1 MAVRD
6 KPSEVLTPEAMD
18 KVLLLIESGMS
29 QREVAAEFRVSLPS
43 LNAYLN
49 SEAYA
54 ERSAHARRDSAEA
67 WLDKGLQA
75 IEAAML
81 KTGPMDVQAAR
92 AYAQECARRAAI
104 RNPQY
109 REHSKVEHSGSV
121 SRADAL
127 TDEELQAVIDAK
139 TPRQA

>member
-1 MAVRD
+1 
-6 KPSEVLTPEAMD
+6 MD
-18 KVLLLIESGMS
+18 RILEMIESGMS
-29 QREVAAEFRVSLPS
+29 HTAVAAEFNVSRPS
-43 LNAYLN
+43 LHNYLN

-54 ERSAHARRDSAEA
+54 DRSARAMAASAEA

-81 KTGPMDVQAAR
+81 KAGPMDVQAAR

-109 REHSKVEHSGSV
+109 REHTKVEHSGSV
-121 SRADAL
+121 SRTDQL
-127 TDEELQAVIDAK
+127 TTEELQAVLEAK
-139 TPRQA
+139 TPPTA

>member
-1 MAVRD
+1 MERIL
-6 KPSEVLTPEAMD
+6 EM
-18 KVLLLIESGMS
+18 IESGMS
-29 QREVAAEFRVSLPS
+29 QAQIAKEFNVSQPS

-49 SEAYA
+49 NETYA
-54 ERSAHARRDSAEA
+54 DRSARAKEISAEA

-81 KTGPMDVQAAR
+81 KAGPMDVQAAR

-121 SRADAL
+121 SRTDAL
-127 TDEELQAVIDAK
+127 SDDELQAVLAAK
-139 TPRQA
+139 TPPTA